1 MGSNIWVQVYDYRY
15 MITGIWLQVYDYRY
29 MIADIW
35 FQTYDM
41 MTDIWLQTYDTH
53 IWLSSKT
60 LCLHTYDHIPPYMVF
75 TYMILVHVYGTHICV
90 CRHMIHIYVYLF
102 PWDVASA
109 SLSLAT
115 ESHLRGSPGSI
126 HMLCR
131 CACKV
136 QGGKLKKCSSHAH
149 PHDLLILRDTHRNS
163 VSAEQSNTTQMT
175 TPHIHG

>member
-1 MGSNIWVQVYDYRY
+1 MGSTITHIWVQVYDYRY

-35 FQTYDM
+35 FQKYDM

-102 PWDVASA
+102 PWDAAATPPSGAWPRFRFPWASVIRA
-109 SLSLAT
+109 SPT
-115 ESHLRGSPGSI
+115 PKNRTRGQYWPPPESDPGKCRVVNLPGFQTRFRNFCFHL
-126 HMLCR
+126 
-131 CACKV
+131 K
-136 QGGKLKKCSSHAH
+136 
-149 PHDLLILRDTHRNS
+149 N
-163 VSAEQSNTTQMT
+163 
-175 TPHIHG
+175 

>member
-1 MGSNIWVQVYDYRY
+1 MGSTITHIWVQVYDYRY

-102 PWDVASA
+102 PWDGEWI
-109 SLSLAT
+109 T
-115 ESHLRGSPGSI
+115 CMRLRFEIKAWHIFGIPEAG
-126 HMLCR
+126 
-131 CACKV
+131 ACHCENADIWYK
-136 QGGKLKKCSSHAH
+136 
-149 PHDLLILRDTHRNS
+149 
-163 VSAEQSNTTQMT
+163 
-175 TPHIHG
+175 

>member
-1 MGSNIWVQVYDYRY
+1 MGSTITHMWVQVYDYRY

-60 LCLHTYDHIPPYMVF
+60 LCLQTYDHIPPYMVF

-102 PWDVASA
+102 PWDDSLEGSTLVPTNAAKMMLRAFLDPVLESLLGPINGNLDNLSA
-109 SLSLAT
+109 GVLFFPL
-115 ESHLRGSPGSI
+115 
-126 HMLCR
+126 M
-131 CACKV
+131 
-136 QGGKLKKCSSHAH
+136 
-149 PHDLLILRDTHRNS
+149 
-163 VSAEQSNTTQMT
+163 
-175 TPHIHG
+175 